1 LNLNVYQLNGRHID
15 IVSGFKP
22 MMVIYS
28 TTPVVNEP
36 IIMTEPFLNMIQGL
50 YLDPSFFP
58 VTIVFVVLVLFSFW
72 QKLARY
78 VPHLT
83 VVYLAFLLF
92 TATSYR
98 VTPAFPKEEK
108 INIIEESM
116 KLEVKTAR
124 PITVKDDNAVQNADE
139 NSLASSGLEVK
150 QFVPP
155 QEPQDNKPKAI
166 SVQRLVVCENINL
179 KQRKPILI
187 RDVFIDTTSKIYC
200 FVGLRNPERSENI
213 THVWK
218 FNGEPYATVHM
229 NISVSDYFRC
239 WSYITPREDAVGQW
253 SIAVLDD
260 ESNVLKEADFTIV
273 PINAP

>member
-1 LNLNVYQLNGRHID
+1 MNLNVYKLNGRYID

-22 MMVIYS
+22 IMVIYS

-72 QKLARY
+72 QNLARY

-98 VTPAFPKEEK
+98 VTPAFIQEEK
-108 INIIEESM
+108 KNIVEDSK
-116 KLEVKTAR
+116 KLEVLAQ
-124 PITVKDDNAVQNADE
+124 PMAVKDSNAIQNADE
-139 NSLASSGLEVK
+139 NPLVSSELEVK

-155 QEPQDNKPKAI
+155 LEPQDNKPKAI

-179 KQRKPILI
+179 KQRKPVLI

-213 THVWK
+213 AHVWK

-239 WSYITPREDAVGQW
+239 WSYITPQDDAVGQW

-273 PINAP
+273 AIKEP

>member
-1 LNLNVYQLNGRHID
+1 MNLNVYQLNGRHID

-22 MMVIYS
+22 IMVIYS

-83 VVYLAFLLF
+83 IVYLAFLLF
-92 TATSYR
+92 TAISYR
-98 VTPAFPKEEK
+98 VTPTFPQKEK
-108 INIIEESM
+108 NNIVEDSK
-116 KLEVKTAR
+116 KLDVLAQ
-124 PITVKDDNAVQNADE
+124 PMAVKDSNYIQNADK

-155 QEPQDNKPKAI
+155 KELRDNKPKAI

-179 KQRKPILI
+179 KLRKPIRI

-213 THVWK
+213 AHVWK

-239 WSYITPREDAVGQW
+239 WSYITPQDDAVGQW

-273 PINAP
+273 PINEP

>member
-22 MMVIYS
+22 ILVIYS

-72 QKLARY
+72 QKLVRY

-83 VVYLAFLLF
+83 VVYLTFLLF

-98 VTPAFPKEEK
+98 VTPAFIQEEK
-108 INIIEESM
+108 KNIVEDSK
-116 KLEVKTAR
+116 KLEVLAQ
-124 PITVKDDNAVQNADE
+124 PMAVKDSNAIKNTDE
-139 NSLASSGLEVK
+139 NPLISSELEVK

-155 QEPQDNKPKAI
+155 LEPQDNKPKAI

-179 KQRKPILI
+179 KQRKPVLI

-213 THVWK
+213 AHVWK

>member
-1 LNLNVYQLNGRHID
+1 
-15 IVSGFKP
+15 
-22 MMVIYS
+22 MVIYS

-72 QKLARY
+72 QKLVRY

-83 VVYLAFLLF
+83 VVYLTFLLF

-98 VTPAFPKEEK
+98 VTHGSSDRYFQQDLEDSK
-108 INIIEESM
+108 
-116 KLEVKTAR
+116 KLEVLAH
-124 PITVKDDNAVQNADE
+124 PMAVKDSNAIQNADE
-139 NSLASSGLEVK
+139 NPLTSSGLEVK

-155 QEPQDNKPKAI
+155 QELNDNKPKAV

-179 KQRKPILI
+179 KQRKPVRI
-187 RDVFIDTTSKIYC
+187 RDVFIDTTSRIYC

-213 THVWK
+213 AHVWK

-239 WSYITPREDAVGQW
+239 WSYITTREDAIGQW

-273 PINAP
+273 PINEL

>member
-1 LNLNVYQLNGRHID
+1 MNLNVYQLNGRHID

-22 MMVIYS
+22 IMVIYS

-116 KLEVKTAR
+116 KLEVKPAS

-166 SVQRLVVCENINL
+166 SVHRLVVCENINL

-273 PINAP
+273 PINEP

>member
-1 LNLNVYQLNGRHID
+1 
-15 IVSGFKP
+15 
-22 MMVIYS
+22 MVIYS
-28 TTPVVNEP
+28 TTPVVNEQ
-36 IIMTEPFLNMIQGL
+36 IIMTDPFLNMFQGL

-58 VTIVFVVLVLFSFW
+58 VTIVFVVLVLFSYW
-72 QKLARY
+72 QKLSRY

-98 VTPAFPKEEK
+98 VTPSFPQEEK
-108 INIIEESM
+108 KNIVEDSK
-116 KLEVKTAR
+116 KLEVLAH
-124 PITVKDDNAVQNADE
+124 PMAVKDSNAIQSADE
-139 NSLASSGLEVK
+139 NSLTSSGLEVK

-155 QEPQDNKPKAI
+155 QEPKDNKPKAL

-179 KQRKPILI
+179 KQRKPVRI

-218 FNGEPYATVHM
+218 FNGEPYAKVHM

-239 WSYITPREDAVGQW
+239 WSYITPREDAIGQW

-273 PINAP
+273 PINEL

>member
-22 MMVIYS
+22 IMVIYS

-58 VTIVFVVLVLFSFW
+58 VTFVFVVLVLFSFW

-92 TATSYR
+92 TANSYR
-98 VTPAFPKEEK
+98 VTPTFPQEEK
-108 INIIEESM
+108 KNIIEDSK
-116 KLEVKTAR
+116 KLNVLAQ
-124 PITVKDDNAVQNADE
+124 PMAVKDSNAIKNEDE
-139 NSLASSGLEVK
+139 NPLASSGLEVK

-155 QEPQDNKPKAI
+155 KEPRDNKPKAI

-179 KQRKPILI
+179 KQRKPVHI

-273 PINAP
+273 PINKP

>member
-1 LNLNVYQLNGRHID
+1 MNLNVYQLNGRHID

-22 MMVIYS
+22 IMVIYS
-28 TTPVVNEP
+28 TTLVVNEP

-72 QKLARY
+72 KKLVRY
-78 VPHLT
+78 VPHLA
-83 VVYLAFLLF
+83 VVYLTFLLF

-98 VTPAFPKEEK
+98 VTPTFPQEEK
-108 INIIEESM
+108 ENIVEDSI
-116 KLEVKTAR
+116 KLDVLAQPMAVKGS
-124 PITVKDDNAVQNADE
+124 NAIQNPDE
-139 NSLASSGLEVK
+139 NPLASSGLEVK

-155 QEPQDNKPKAI
+155 KEPRDNKPKAI

-179 KQRKPILI
+179 KQRKPVRI

-213 THVWK
+213 THAWK

-229 NISVSDYFRC
+229 NISVSNYFRC
-239 WSYITPREDAVGQW
+239 WSYITPQDDAVGQW

-273 PINAP
+273 PINEP

>member
-1 LNLNVYQLNGRHID
+1 LNLNVYKLNGRYID

-22 MMVIYS
+22 IMVIYS

>member
-1 LNLNVYQLNGRHID
+1 
-15 IVSGFKP
+15 
-22 MMVIYS
+22 MVIYS

-36 IIMTEPFLNMIQGL
+36 IIMTKPFLNMIQGL

-72 QKLARY
+72 QKLVRY

-83 VVYLAFLLF
+83 VVYLTFLLF

-98 VTPAFPKEEK
+98 VTPAFIQEEK
-108 INIIEESM
+108 KNIVEDSK
-116 KLEVKTAR
+116 KLEVLAQ
-124 PITVKDDNAVQNADE
+124 PMAVKDSNAIQNADE
-139 NSLASSGLEVK
+139 NPLISSELEIK

-155 QEPQDNKPKAI
+155 LEPQDNKPKAI

-179 KQRKPILI
+179 KQRKPVLI

-200 FVGLRNPERSENI
+200 FVSLRNPERSENI
-213 THVWK
+213 AHVWK

-229 NISVSDYFRC
+229 NISVSNYFRC
-239 WSYITPREDAVGQW
+239 WSYITPQEDAVGQW

-273 PINAP
+273 SINEP

>member
-1 LNLNVYQLNGRHID
+1 MNLNIYQLNGRHID

-22 MMVIYS
+22 IMVIYS
-28 TTPVVNEP
+28 TTLVVNEP
-36 IIMTEPFLNMIQGL
+36 IIMTEPFLNMIQGR

-98 VTPAFPKEEK
+98 VTPAFPQEEK
-108 INIIEESM
+108 KNIVEDSK
-116 KLEVKTAR
+116 KLEVLAQ
-124 PITVKDDNAVQNADE
+124 PMAVKDSNAIQNADE
-139 NSLASSGLEVK
+139 NPLVSSGLEVK

-155 QEPQDNKPKAI
+155 LEPQDNKPKAI

-179 KQRKPILI
+179 KQRKPVLI

-213 THVWK
+213 AHVWK

-239 WSYITPREDAVGQW
+239 WSYITPQDDAVGQW

-273 PINAP
+273 AIKEP

>member
-1 LNLNVYQLNGRHID
+1 MNLNVYQLNGRHID

-22 MMVIYS
+22 IMVIYS

-58 VTIVFVVLVLFSFW
+58 VTFVFVVLVLFSFW

-92 TATSYR
+92 TTNSYR
-98 VTPAFPKEEK
+98 VTPTFPQEEK
-108 INIIEESM
+108 KNIVEDSK
-116 KLEVKTAR
+116 KLEVLAQ
-124 PITVKDDNAVQNADE
+124 PMAVKDSNAIQNADK

-155 QEPQDNKPKAI
+155 KEPRDNKPKAI

-179 KQRKPILI
+179 KQRKPVLI

-273 PINAP
+273 AIKEP

>member
-1 LNLNVYQLNGRHID
+1 MNLNVYQLNGRHID

-22 MMVIYS
+22 IMVIYS
-28 TTPVVNEP
+28 TTLVVNEP

-72 QKLARY
+72 KKLVRY
-78 VPHLT
+78 VPHLA
-83 VVYLAFLLF
+83 VVYLTFLLF

-98 VTPAFPKEEK
+98 VTPTFPQEEK
-108 INIIEESM
+108 ENIVEDSI
-116 KLEVKTAR
+116 KLDALAQPMAVKGS
-124 PITVKDDNAVQNADE
+124 NAIQNPDE
-139 NSLASSGLEVK
+139 NPLASSGLEVK

-155 QEPQDNKPKAI
+155 KEPRDNKPKAI

-179 KQRKPILI
+179 KQRKPVRI

-213 THVWK
+213 THAWK

-229 NISVSDYFRC
+229 NISVSNYFRC
-239 WSYITPREDAVGQW
+239 WSYITPQDDAVGQW

-273 PINAP
+273 PINEP

>member
-1 LNLNVYQLNGRHID
+1 
-15 IVSGFKP
+15 
-22 MMVIYS
+22 MVIYS

-36 IIMTEPFLNMIQGL
+36 IIMTEQFLNMFQGL

-58 VTIVFVVLVLFSFW
+58 VTIVFVVLVLFSFR
-72 QKLARY
+72 QKLSRY

-83 VVYLAFLLF
+83 VVYLAFLIF

-98 VTPAFPKEEK
+98 FTPSLPREEK
-108 INIIEESM
+108 KNIVEDSK
-116 KLEVKTAR
+116 KLEVLAQ
-124 PITVKDDNAVQNADE
+124 PMAVKDSNAIQSADE
-139 NSLASSGLEVK
+139 NSLTSSGLEVK

-155 QEPQDNKPKAI
+155 QEPKDNKPKAV

-179 KQRKPILI
+179 KQRKPVRI

-218 FNGEPYATVHM
+218 FNGDPYAKVHM

-239 WSYITPREDAVGQW
+239 WSYITPQEDAVGQW
-253 SIAVLDD
+253 SITVLDD
-260 ESNVLKEADFTIV
+260 ESNVLKEAAFTIV
-273 PINAP
+273 PINEP

>member
-1 LNLNVYQLNGRHID
+1 MNLNVYQLNGRHID

-22 MMVIYS
+22 IMVIYS
-28 TTPVVNEP
+28 TTLVVNEP

-72 QKLARY
+72 KKLVRY
-78 VPHLT
+78 VPHLA
-83 VVYLAFLLF
+83 VVYLTFLLF

-98 VTPAFPKEEK
+98 VTPTFPQEEK
-108 INIIEESM
+108 ENIVEDSI
-116 KLEVKTAR
+116 KLDVLAQPMAVKGSN
-124 PITVKDDNAVQNADE
+124 PIQNPDE
-139 NSLASSGLEVK
+139 NPLASSGLEVK

-155 QEPQDNKPKAI
+155 KEPRDNKPKAI

-179 KQRKPILI
+179 KQRKPVRI

-213 THVWK
+213 THAWK

-229 NISVSDYFRC
+229 NISVSNYFRC
-239 WSYITPREDAVGQW
+239 WSYITPQDDAVGQW

-273 PINAP
+273 PINEP

>member
-1 LNLNVYQLNGRHID
+1 
-15 IVSGFKP
+15 
-22 MMVIYS
+22 MVIYS

-72 QKLARY
+72 QNLVRY

-83 VVYLAFLLF
+83 VVYLTFLLF

-98 VTPAFPKEEK
+98 VTPAFPQEEK
-108 INIIEESM
+108 KNIVEDSK
-116 KLEVKTAR
+116 KLEVLAQQMA
-124 PITVKDDNAVQNADE
+124 VKDSNSIKNADE
-139 NSLASSGLEVK
+139 NSLASSELEVK
-150 QFVPP
+150 QFVHPK
-155 QEPQDNKPKAI
+155 EPRDNKPKAI

-179 KQRKPILI
+179 KQRKPVRIK
-187 RDVFIDTTSKIYC
+187 DVFIDTTSKIYC

-239 WSYITPREDAVGQW
+239 WSYITPQDDAVGQW

-273 PINAP
+273 PINVP

>member
-1 LNLNVYQLNGRHID
+1 
-15 IVSGFKP
+15 
-22 MMVIYS
+22 
-28 TTPVVNEP
+28 
-36 IIMTEPFLNMIQGL
+36 
-50 YLDPSFFP
+50 
-58 VTIVFVVLVLFSFW
+58 
-72 QKLARY
+72 
-78 VPHLT
+78 
-83 VVYLAFLLF
+83 
-92 TATSYR
+92 
-98 VTPAFPKEEK
+98 
-108 INIIEESM
+108 M

-179 KQRKPILI
+179 KQRKPVLI

>member
-1 LNLNVYQLNGRHID
+1 MNLNVYQLNGRHID

-22 MMVIYS
+22 IMVIYS

-58 VTIVFVVLVLFSFW
+58 VTFVFVVLVLFSFW

-92 TATSYR
+92 TANSYR
-98 VTPAFPKEEK
+98 VTPTFPQEEK
-108 INIIEESM
+108 KNIIEDSK
-116 KLEVKTAR
+116 KLNVLAQ
-124 PITVKDDNAVQNADE
+124 PMAVKDSNAIKNEDE
-139 NSLASSGLEVK
+139 NPLASSGLEVK

-155 QEPQDNKPKAI
+155 KEPRDNKPKAI

-179 KQRKPILI
+179 KQRKPVHI

-273 PINAP
+273 PINKP

>member
-1 LNLNVYQLNGRHID
+1 MNLNVYQLNGRHID

-22 MMVIYS
+22 IMVIYS

-72 QKLARY
+72 QNLVRY

-83 VVYLAFLLF
+83 VVYLTFLLF

-98 VTPAFPKEEK
+98 VTPTFPQEEK
-108 INIIEESM
+108 GNIVEDSI
-116 KLEVKTAR
+116 KLDVLAQ
-124 PITVKDDNAVQNADE
+124 PMAVKDSNTIQNADE
-139 NSLASSGLEVK
+139 NSLASSGLDVK

-155 QEPQDNKPKAI
+155 KEPRDNKPKAI

-179 KQRKPILI
+179 KQRKPVRI

-239 WSYITPREDAVGQW
+239 WSYITPQDDAVGQW

-273 PINAP
+273 AIKEP